1 MNHFSDKEYHL
12 LKTEALDN
20 KNSISRYIGYIITVT
35 GVSGLIK
42 FYFDNEVGPTGSVV
56 LFFLTL
62 VVLTLLFEVVWYKFK
77 SHNRLVGYIQV
88 LMQEIH
94 AIPYGK
100 MTYKN
105 EKGNKVKD
113 TIKDKNYIKNWKRYN
128 VKQKDKLLTDFYAWE
143 FAMARYHENVLFEK
157 ENKIQE
163 RINNYCDATDKGN
176 YIFSLP
182 DSWMPYTETYDGR
195 RKNGETCDRD
205 VEFFE
210 TIILPIYFKDNAI
223 SIRKGLFRYLGF
235 LLRDKSK
242 SKPLKQLDVENRYLI
257 YGWEYPRKIT
267 QIAFIAASLIYI
279 FLSIFILRH
288 FHPINPLNYTES
300 LTGFETLSY
309 FITVSIPLIFFIA
322 STWIMI
328 LWIKRYVKGLV
339 ELLYGK
345 FSINYYSWQFFVFRI
360 QMLNN
365 KTLIPV
371 FYSRAYLRYFKCKT
385 YHKFLLANKKC
396 IKAML
401 KEEQTQVLEAYI
413 KRIEQGKAVS
423 AKEIFRRLEAHIKT
437 LSESRFPNT
446 KKNDTNKTEYLK
458 FLETQKEVLL
468 SALKDDGLKT
478 YRAYKKCLR
487 KHKDFGSNQDIVTF
501 HNRFK
506 KIIKAK
512 LEQNVKL
519 DEADK
524 DTYDWYS
531 LKAQLK
537 AVAEDDNI
545 TLSNKNC

>member
-88 LMQEIH
+88 LMQEIQ
-94 AIPYGK
+94 AIPYDK

-105 EKGNKVKD
+105 KEGAEIND
-113 TIKDKNYIKNWKRYN
+113 TIKDKDYIKNWKHYN
-128 VKQKDKLLTDFYAWE
+128 IKKKDKNLVDFYAWE

-157 ENKIQE
+157 ENQIQE

-182 DSWMPYTETYDGR
+182 DSWMPYTEKYDGR

-210 TIILPIYFKDNAI
+210 TVILPIYFKDNAI
-223 SIRKGLFRYLGF
+223 SLQKGLFKYLGF

-242 SKPLKQLDVENRYLI
+242 SQPLKQLDVENRYLI

-288 FHPINPLNYTES
+288 FHPINPLNYIES
-300 LTGFETLSY
+300 LTGFETLSF

-328 LWIKRYVKGLV
+328 FWIKRYVKGLV

-345 FSINYYSWQFFVFRI
+345 FSINYYSWQFFIFRI

-365 KTLIPV
+365 KKLIPV

-385 YHKFLLANKKC
+385 YHKFLSENQKEIKYKYRAEQLQLLDNYINTLVSNPQNNDSIEFNNLRHRLSIIIEQYFSEYNSRRDETLHDVNFLTSNRLRLIIHLSRKNVSTLKRYKAHLSKHKRFKPNSDIGRFHEQFKTLIKSKIKC
-396 IKAML
+396 NNDLTTDQLKNAQKYNLSTQL
-401 KEEQTQVLEAYI
+401 KEF
-413 KRIEQGKAVS
+413 IEQ
-423 AKEIFRRLEAHIKT
+423 
-437 LSESRFPNT
+437 
-446 KKNDTNKTEYLK
+446 
-458 FLETQKEVLL
+458 
-468 SALKDDGLKT
+468 
-478 YRAYKKCLR
+478 
-487 KHKDFGSNQDIVTF
+487 
-501 HNRFK
+501 
-506 KIIKAK
+506 
-512 LEQNVKL
+512 
-519 DEADK
+519 
-524 DTYDWYS
+524 
-531 LKAQLK
+531 
-537 AVAEDDNI
+537 
-545 TLSNKNC
+545 